1 MLLKFK
7 EEGKTID
14 LADWGANNFS
24 RMLSLKQKDSSPNKA
39 YTRGSRD
46 TRPRYYEHNVR
57 RR

>member
-14 LADWGANNFS
+14 LTDFGSNNFS
-24 RMLSLKQKDSSPNKA
+24 RMMSLKQKSISPKKM

-46 TRPRYYEHNVR
+46 ARPRYRKNDV
-57 RR
+57 